1 MREIYSYLK
10 DYLFSMKSE
19 ILIFAILCILSS
31 TISIALP
38 LISGRFIDLLT
49 TIENNIFFIKFLI
62 SFGCLGLI
70 AIFLRYVLSIN
81 YATIQT
87 RIAFMVNRD
96 IVEHV
101 QKIPLIK
108 TLNIDSAYMTERINT
123 DSNAITIFFIST
135 FQNIIGNIITII
147 PPIIFIFSF
156 DFKLGIGI
164 IISIF
169 CYYVAYKYLKKP
181 LYKVNEKLIEERSN
195 FFSKLEEQISYI
207 EFIKVNSIYEGFSNR
222 LNTAFVAVYN
232 AVIKANKLNAFFL
245 SIDSLI
251 MLISQISI
259 YIYGGL
265 LVYRSKITIGQ
276 FIVVY
281 TYYMMIINSSKFFF
295 MLGKGI
301 QENLVSLARLIN
313 LKDIEQEE
321 NGDLSISDILTLELS
336 DLEFTYGNNNY
347 ICYQDYI
354 FSKGYTYAIV
364 GTNGSGKSTLINL
377 ILGLFIPNKGDI
389 YYNNISVKSLNML
402 GIRQSLISIVE
413 QDTVLLADT
422 FLNNISLLHSY
433 EIDEVA
439 NNMVKLLFLNKNEL
453 VKSMETSENI
463 INELSGGER
472 QKITLVRALIKKP
485 KLLILDEPTSA
496 LDNISSENFLK
507 YIEQTKKDRITIII
521 THDDSIANQ
530 CDYRYNII
538 Q

>member
-10 DYLFSMKSE
+10 DYLFSMKRE
-19 ILIFAILCILSS
+19 ILIFVILCILSS

-38 LISGRFIDLLT
+38 LISGSFIDLLT

-70 AIFLRYVLSIN
+70 SIFLRYVLSIN
-81 YATIQT
+81 YAAIQT
-87 RIAFMVNRD
+87 KVAFMVNRD
-96 IVEHV
+96 IIEHV
-101 QKIPLIK
+101 QKVHLIK
-108 TLNIDSAYMTERINT
+108 TLNIDSTYMTERINT
-123 DSNAITIFFIST
+123 DSNAITIFILST
-135 FQNIIGNIITII
+135 LQNMIGNIITII

-164 IISIF
+164 IVSIF
-169 CYYVAYKYLKKP
+169 FYYIAYKYLKKP

-195 FFSKLEEQISYI
+195 FFSKLEEQISHI
-207 EFIKVNSIYEGFSNR
+207 QFIKVNSLYKEFSNR

-245 SIDSLI
+245 SIESLI

-265 LVYRSKITIGQ
+265 LVYKSKITIGQ

-281 TYYMMIINSSKFFF
+281 SYYMMIINSSKFFF

-301 QENLVSLARLIN
+301 QENLVSLARVTN

-321 NGDLSISDILTLELS
+321 NGSLSISDILTVELS
-336 DLEFTYGNNNY
+336 GLEFTYGNNNY
-347 ICYQDYI
+347 ICYQDYT
-354 FSKGYTYAIV
+354 FRKGHTYAIV
-364 GTNGSGKSTLINL
+364 GINGSGKSTLINL
-377 ILGLFIPNKGDI
+377 ILGLFLADKGNV
-389 YYNNISVKSLNML
+389 YYNNIPIKSLNML
-402 GIRQSLISIVE
+402 SIRKNLISIVE
-413 QDTVLLADT
+413 QDPILLADT

-433 EIDEVA
+433 EID
-439 NNMVKLLFLNKNEL
+439 NTSNYNMIKLLFLNENKL
-453 VKSMETSENI
+453 AKSMETSGNI

-472 QKITLVRALIKKP
+472 QKITLVRALTKKP

-496 LDNISSENFLK
+496 LDNASSKNFLK
-507 YIEQTKKDRITIII
+507 YIEETKKERITIII
-521 THDDSIANQ
+521 THDNNIANQ

-538 Q
+538 